1 MMKSKTGLE
10 LQVCP
15 IASPN
20 DVEVWG
26 DNWATEVKKRAANV
40 KAYLAETT
48 DNNDKSLSGRITL
61 CNPKKGDASRVILG
75 V

>member
-15 IASPN
+15 IASE
-20 DVEVWG
+20 DEAKVWG
-26 DNWATEVKKRAANV
+26 DNWSIEVAKRSANV
-40 KAYLAETT
+40 KAYLSTKK
-48 DNNDKSLSGRITL
+48 DSKDKSLSGRVTL
-61 CNPKKGDASRVILG
+61 CSPKKGDDPKVILG